1 MNCPGYVNNCINM
14 LEASGH
20 SAYAVGGA
28 VRDSL
33 LGKDPFDWDVTTSAT
48 PNEIIEVF
56 SSFRTV
62 PTGIKH
68 GTVTVLFEIEGKSA
82 PIEITTFRIDGEYHD
97 SRHPDS
103 VEFSSKLTDDLSRR
117 DFTIN
122 AMAYCE
128 RDGIVDVF
136 GGREDLAGGIIR
148 TVGDAEK
155 RFSEDALRILRA
167 FRFSA
172 QLGFEIEEKTLN
184 AASKCAPLLKNIAR
198 ERVGVEFKKLLSSTK
213 PVYALQTMIEMG
225 IWCELF
231 GEILPD
237 KSIIVKLETLENCFE
252 TRLAVLISDLSLDEK
267 EELLTSLRLSN
278 NKKKE
283 IMKLSTVKSFVL
295 DASFEK
301 NEVQAR
307 RFLHLYSSVA
317 EQGLQ
322 LLKFWGKDHFAE
334 LVSAQMQKKVP
345 LSIADLDVR
354 GTDLLPLC
362 EGDHKRVGLI
372 LAYLLERVIEDP
384 SQNHKEILIE
394 LAKKNLG

>member
-33 LGKDPFDWDVTTSAT
+33 LGKEPFDWDVTTSAT

-68 GTVTVLFEIEGKSA
+68 GTVTVLFEVEGKSA

-128 RDGIVDVF
+128 RDGLVDIF
-136 GGREDLAGGIIR
+136 DGREDLKNGIIR
-148 TVGDAEK
+148 TVGEAEK

-184 AASKCAPLLKNIAR
+184 AASKCATLLKNIAR

-252 TRLAVLISDLSLDEK
+252 TRLAALISDLSLDEK

-278 NKKKE
+278 NEKKE

-317 EQGLQ
+317 EQALQ

-362 EGDHKRVGLI
+362 EGDYKKVGLI
-372 LAYLLERVIEDP
+372 LAFLLERVIEDP
-384 SQNHKEILIE
+384 DLNHKENLIE
-394 LAKKNLG
+394 IVKKELQ